1 MFIINRMSR
10 QRHHRRR
17 KPNASMLRY
26 AYKDLKAP
34 NHART
39 SSVAVVNGLHKSEYA
54 VHGKDGHKRKL
65 SRIEYFNTKGYAP
78 TNQFNCTHSNVCNCY
93 YVPIKGTYPLAPTAT
108 KCVDHFG
115 TPLYRGITQKQY
127 QKRTHTTA
135 PKAPTKP
142 LQAVKVC
149 EHCTNIRLEPRKR
162 LYRIVCDHRPITK

>member
-1 MFIINRMSR
+1 MFIINGMSR

-65 SRIEYFNTKGYAP
+65 ARIEYFNAQGYETNAYCTCYHVPQRDYPMAP
-78 TNQFNCTHSNVCNCY
+78 TES
-93 YVPIKGTYPLAPTAT
+93 
-108 KCVDHFG
+108 KCDDHFG
-115 TPLYRGITQKQY
+115 TPRYNGSAQNSYKVRSHIA
-127 QKRTHTTA
+127 A

-142 LQAVKVC
+142 RQAVKVC

-162 LYRIVCDHRPITK
+162 LYRITCDHRPITE

>member
-1 MFIINRMSR
+1 MFIINGMTR

-65 SRIEYFNTKGYAP
+65 ARIEYFNAQGYETNAYCTCYHVPPRDYPMAP
-78 TNQFNCTHSNVCNCY
+78 TES
-93 YVPIKGTYPLAPTAT
+93 
-108 KCVDHFG
+108 KCDDHFG
-115 TPLYRGITQKQY
+115 TPRYNGSAQNSYKVRSHIA
-127 QKRTHTTA
+127 A

-142 LQAVKVC
+142 RQAVKVC
-149 EHCTNIRLEPRKR
+149 EHCTNIRLEPRQR
-162 LYRIVCDHRPITK
+162 LYRITCDHRPITE

>member
-1 MFIINRMSR
+1 MSR

-65 SRIEYFNTKGYAP
+65 ARIEYFNTKGLARYKASAYCTCYHVPQRDYPMAP
-78 TNQFNCTHSNVCNCY
+78 TV
-93 YVPIKGTYPLAPTAT
+93 T
-108 KCVDHFG
+108 KCDDHFG
-115 TPLYRGITQKQY
+115 TPLYRGITQKNY
-127 QKRTHTTA
+127 IPRSHTT
-135 PKAPTKP
+135 
-142 LQAVKVC
+142 
-149 EHCTNIRLEPRKR
+149 E
-162 LYRIVCDHRPITK
+162 

>member
-1 MFIINRMSR
+1 MTR

-26 AYKDLKAP
+26 AYKDLRAP

-65 SRIEYFNTKGYAP
+65 ARIEYFNAQGYETNAYCTCYHVPQRDYPMAP
-78 TNQFNCTHSNVCNCY
+78 TES
-93 YVPIKGTYPLAPTAT
+93 
-108 KCVDHFG
+108 KCDDHFG
-115 TPLYRGITQKQY
+115 TPRYNGSAQNSYKVRSHIA
-127 QKRTHTTA
+127 A

-142 LQAVKVC
+142 RQAVKVC

-162 LYRIVCDHRPITK
+162 LYRITCDHRPITE